1 MRRLFRPAAPD
12 RRAARLLGLVV
23 PDREV
28 PIPTDV
34 SGLDAL
40 RQVLASY
47 ATDRLAGQ
55 GEARESDRAL
65 RGAARRLATEA
76 RAEDA
81 TRGERLVITLRRAW
95 RDLPEVRALGE
106 DGRRE
111 LLWDRLVQLCCEE
124 FYAPDSGRPTS
135 PDGRPRLSPESAA

>member
-1 MRRLFRPAAPD
+1 MRRFFRPAAPD

-23 PDREV
+23 ADREV

-40 RQVLASY
+40 RQVLATY
-47 ATDRLAGQ
+47 NTDRLFGQ
-55 GEARESDRAL
+55 GELRESDRAL
-65 RGAARRLATEA
+65 RRVVQRLAAEA
-76 RAEDA
+76 RAEDPA
-81 TRGERLVITLRRAW
+81 RGERLVIGLRRAW

-124 FYAPDSGRPTS
+124 FYVTAGRPTP
-135 PDGRPRLSPESAA
+135 PDGGPTVSPESAA